1 MAFVIL
7 ERSRNIS
14 AIWVLWHQVLRYLIA
29 SISCMWLTEK
39 RIIRANQITSRSMK
53 SYWEFL
59 KIEHSVQLKMTIP
72 SIWRNRPNLRGTKK
86 GQLNSKP
93 RLNVLRQIYR
103 ANSTPTDSR
112 RKLLKIER
120 RAQFLFVR

>member
-1 MAFVIL
+1 MKRKSQKSLTKRIL
-7 ERSRNIS
+7 GGYFGVRDIGKIKKYQRNLGS
-14 AIWVLWHQVLRYLIA
+14 VASGFEVQDLIA

-59 KIEHSVQLKMTIP
+59 KVEHSVQLKMTIP

-93 RLNVLRQIYR
+93 RLNVLRQIY
-103 ANSTPTDSR
+103 
-112 RKLLKIER
+112 
-120 RAQFLFVR
+120 